1 MLFHLPLFRQ
11 ELASWR
17 FTTQMSFS
25 SRVISRLNTINEQH
39 PWSHNDAY
47 TPWVLHQARCVRRA
61 GGTRALD
68 VGCGTGNLVAKLAGA
83 LDDVTGAEPDPAVGT
98 IAEDRFRNHSK
109 IRIEKVPFQRIT
121 GEYDLISMVAVL
133 HHLPLSPTLQAV
145 ARMLRPGGRLVVV
158 GIARDDRR
166 GGALSTASMLLNPLV
181 GLLRHPRHSF
191 EMPLSMTAPTAA
203 PTLTI
208 SEIRAAAPA
217 ILPGIAI
224 HRGLFWRYLAT
235 WTAPW

>member
-1 MLFHLPLFRQ
+1 MLY
-11 ELASWR
+11 
-17 FTTQMSFS
+17 S

-47 TPWVLHQARCVRRA
+47 IPWALHQARCVRKA

-109 IRIEKVPFQRIT
+109 IRIEKVPFERIT

-158 GIARDDRR
+158 GVARDDRR

-181 GLLRHPRHSF
+181 GLLAHPHHSV
-191 EMPLSMTAPTAA
+191 ETPLSMTAPIAT

-208 SEIRAAAPA
+208 SEIRAAASA
-217 ILPGIAI
+217 VLPGIAI

-235 WTAPW
+235 WTAPG